1 MENPGLSPEE
11 VSERRQYHGFNEL
24 PEKKRSLLRLFLRQ
38 FRNILVYILFAALLL
53 SLFLPFFEESRPTV
67 ENFSDAFIILA
78 ILLLNAILGFVQE
91 NRAEK
96 ALSALRIITGT
107 NVRVR
112 RAGQEFIIP
121 ARELVPGDILILEAG
136 DRISADGDLLRVS
149 HFEVDESS
157 LTGESHPVL
166 KELGAVSL
174 KAPIAEQKNKVF
186 SGTLVTAGNAEVL
199 ITSIGLNTEIGK
211 IAKMVA
217 EVAIPETPLQK
228 KMAKLS
234 KLLGIIVLIICA
246 LLVGVGLLYGL
257 TFGEILL
264 MATSLAVSA
273 VPESLPAVITI
284 CFALGVRRMARRN
297 ALVRRL
303 DALETLGSVNV
314 ICSDKTGTITRNKMT
329 VVDIWLATGQ
339 NPSEAKKL
347 LALIGM
353 SNNRAALPNVGDP
366 TELALLR
373 FGEEQKIERLQIDE
387 EQVPFTSE
395 GKYMQT
401 RHGSRIFLKGAPEKI
416 LELVGMVDSKEIL
429 TANEEMAG
437 RGLRVLAAAV
447 QEPGDEKP
455 RLLGL
460 FGMEDPPREGV
471 KASIQEA
478 KEAGIRTM
486 MITGDQIKTA
496 RAIAY
501 QVGITGEVLE
511 GKDLDNLSSEQL
523 MDRILNISIFAR
535 VSPLHKLKILEALK
549 KHGCIVAMT
558 GDGVNDAPAIK
569 GAHVGLAMGR
579 DGTQV
584 AREAASIVLA
594 DDDYSTIVRAIREGR
609 RIYDNIRKSTVLLL
623 RSNFDEI
630 LFIPTTLL
638 LGLPLPFYAIHLLWI
653 NLVTDSLPALALSME
668 LEEPDTMKRPPRG
681 AKESILTGYWS
692 ILTIATISSFL
703 VSLGYFLWKINA
715 GVPLPLVHSGV
726 VTLEIVEELFIAFST
741 RSKRPLLSIGFF
753 KNPWLLGAAA
763 LAFSIQLIALYTPL
777 GAFLKLAPLSL
788 EELGLILLIATA
800 ELIFLEGLKYFCQF
814 SHEKRFH
821 KTIQT

>member
-1 MENPGLSPEE
+1 MENPGLSLEQ
-11 VSERRQYHGFNEL
+11 VLERRRRHGFNEL

-38 FRNILVYILFAALLL
+38 FQNILVYILFAALLFSIL
-53 SLFLPFFEESRPTV
+53 LPFFENSRPTV
-67 ENFSDAFIILA
+67 ENFSDAFVILA
-78 ILLLNAILGFVQE
+78 ILLLNAILGFAQE
-91 NRAEK
+91 NRAEQ
-96 ALSALRIITGT
+96 ALSALRTLTGT
-107 NVRVR
+107 NARVR
-112 RAGQEFIIP
+112 RAGMESIIP
-121 ARELVPGDILILEAG
+121 SRELVPGDILILEAG

-157 LTGESHPVL
+157 LTGESRPVL
-166 KELGAVSL
+166 KELGPAGSE
-174 KAPIAEQKNKVF
+174 APIAEQKNKVF
-186 SGTLVTAGNAEVL
+186 SGTLVTGGNAEVL
-199 ITSIGLNTEIGK
+199 VTSTGLNTEIGK

-246 LLVGVGLLYGL
+246 LLVVVGLLYGL
-257 TFGEILL
+257 TFGEIVL

-329 VVDIWLATGQ
+329 VVDAWLAPGQ
-339 NPSEAKKL
+339 NPSETKKL
-347 LALIGM
+347 LALVGA

-373 FGEEQKIERLQIDE
+373 FAEEQKVQRLEIDE

-401 RHGSRIFLKGAPEKI
+401 HHGSRIFLKGAPEKI
-416 LELVGMVDSKEIL
+416 LELVGTLDSKEIL

-455 RLLGL
+455 HLIGL

-486 MITGDQIKTA
+486 MITGDQVKTA
-496 RAIAY
+496 RAIAH
-501 QVGITGEVLE
+501 QVGIMGEVLE
-511 GKDLDNLSSEQL
+511 GKDLDTLSPEQL
-523 MDRILNISIFAR
+523 TDRILKISIFAR

-668 LEEPDTMKRPPRG
+668 PEEPDTMKRPPRG
-681 AKESILTGYWS
+681 AKEQVLTGYWR
-692 ILTIATISSFL
+692 ILIIATLSSFL
-703 VSLGYFLWKINA
+703 ISLAYFIWKINA
-715 GVPLPLVHSGV
+715 GTPLPLVRSGV
-726 VTLEIVEELFIAFST
+726 VTLEIVEELFIAFSA

-753 KNPWLLGAAA
+753 RNPWLLGAAA

-777 GAFLKLAPLSL
+777 GTFLKLAPLGL

-800 ELIFLEGLKYFCQF
+800 ELIFLEGLKYFWQF
-814 SHEKRFH
+814 KQKRLY
-821 KTIQT
+821 KTI